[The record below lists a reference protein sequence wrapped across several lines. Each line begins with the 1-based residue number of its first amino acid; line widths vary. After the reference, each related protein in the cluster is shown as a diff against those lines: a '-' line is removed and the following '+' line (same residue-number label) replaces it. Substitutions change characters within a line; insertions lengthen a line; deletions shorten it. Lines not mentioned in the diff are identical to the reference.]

1 MIHTLEISYEI
12 SLPDAITCVH
22 RLNERTHSHKGYRIT
37 NFLDTAKRSSPL
49 VFVVPE
55 LSGILTITVK
65 KHQFRNS
72 NPAFRIYFLIEAE
85 ILRTGTD
92 TLDLYYSSSEH
103 AKQLQTQY
111 AKAIYNLFPEAF
123 NGRPAHLLFTS
134 NFADPKSYTE
144 EEHLHMHG
152 GMYSLP
158 YLALASV
165 KRIDFTY
172 DMVLNSPEDANLY
185 VYMVQNSYY
194 DSRKKVEIK
203 GKNRN
208 PDSSLKCYDKIYESG
223 SRAISFY
230 DKYNKM
236 MDPVYNSRS
245 NITQIRETARNIAR
259 IELPIFNP
267 ARSKVKSM
275 TWLQIPEDA
284 IPLGPLPY
292 LANEQVPFIAFFK
305 EFAYHIG
312 NGPDLKWYKRGEL
325 KKQLNIKVRQNKI
338 TKGARDFMMKISQAI
353 AQGRCKND
361 SYSLKKAITAFKENG
376 KITLHKK
383 RNKNKEQVLEEFQC
397 TIDQYHYYNRL
408 AMENGIM
415 LVTIP
420 DSKHVKELSVQSPIR
435 NFDHHKVGS
444 QLTTNML
451 PYQSISNYDA
461 QELEPVKDLY
471 DAILSFLYDKYDQYA
486 DNHNK
491 NMNAL
496 RIPAEEFELETEQ

>member
-1 MIHTLEISYEI
+1 M
-12 SLPDAITCVH
+12 
-22 RLNERTHSHKGYRIT
+22 
-37 NFLDTAKRSSPL
+37 DTAKRSNPL

-65 KHQFRNS
+65 KHRLRNS
-72 NPAFRIYFLIEAE
+72 KPTFRIYFLIEAE

-92 TLDLYYSSSEH
+92 TLDLYFSSPEH

-158 YLALASV
+158 YLALVSV

-172 DMVLNSPEDANLY
+172 DIVLNSPEDTQLF
-185 VYMVQNSYY
+185 VYMVQQSYY

-203 GKNRN
+203 GRNRN
-208 PDSSLKCYDKIYESG
+208 PDSSLKCYDKSYKSG

-245 NITQIRETARNIAR
+245 NITLIRETARNIAR
-259 IELPIFNP
+259 IELPFSNP
-267 ARSKVKSM
+267 ARSKIKSM

-338 TKGARDFMMKISQAI
+338 TKGARDFMIKISQAI

-444 QLTTNML
+444 QVITNML

-461 QELEPVKDLY
+461 PEMEPVKDLY
-471 DAILSFLYDKYDQYA
+471 DAILEFLYGLYDEY
-486 DNHNK
+486 
-491 NMNAL
+491 NASWNSKMEEAL
-496 RIPAEEFELETEQ
+496 IPITEENRELYGL

>member
-49 VFVVPE
+49 VFVVPD

-194 DSRKKVEIK
+194 DSSKKVEKK

-245 NITQIRETARNIAR
+245 NIAQIRETARNIAR

-292 LANEQVPFIAFFK
+292 LTNEQVPRIAFFK
-305 EFAYHIG
+305 EFANHIG
-312 NGPDLKWYKRGEL
+312 NGPDLKWYKRGAL
-325 KKQLNIKVRQNKI
+325 KTQLNIMVRQNKI
-338 TKGARDFMMKISQAI
+338 TKGARDFMIKISQAI
-353 AQGRCKND
+353 AQSRCKND
-361 SYSLKKAITAFKENG
+361 SYGLKKAITAFKM
-376 KITLHKK
+376 KK
-383 RNKNKEQVLEEFQC
+383 GL
-397 TIDQYHYYNRL
+397 
-408 AMENGIM
+408 M

-420 DSKHVKELSVQSPIR
+420 DSKKTKQLSTQLPPLR
-435 NFDHHKVGS
+435 NFAYTDVGC
-444 QLTTNML
+444 QLTTRML
-451 PYQSISNYDA
+451 PYQSISEYDA
-461 QELEPVKDLY
+461 PELEPVKELY
-471 DAILSFLYDKYDQYA
+471 DDVLSFLYGLYDEYA
-486 DNHNK
+486 AQWNS
-491 NMNAL
+491 NMEEAL
-496 RIPAEEFELETEQ
+496 IPVTEENRELYGL

>member
-1 MIHTLEISYEI
+1 MIHTMEISYEL

-22 RLNERTHSHKGYRIT
+22 RLNERTRRHKGYRIT
-37 NFLDTAKRSSPL
+37 NFLDIAKRSNPL

-55 LSGILTITVK
+55 LPGILTITVQ
-65 KHQFRNS
+65 KHRFRNS
-72 NPAFRIYFLIEAE
+72 KPIFRIYFLIEAE

-92 TLDLYYSSSEH
+92 TLDLYYSSPEH

-123 NGRPAHLLFTS
+123 NGRPAHMLFTS

-172 DMVLNSPEDANLY
+172 DIVLNSPEDANLF

-194 DSRKKVEIK
+194 DSRKKIEKK

-223 SRAISFY
+223 SSAISFY

-236 MDPVYNSRS
+236 MDPKYNNRP
-245 NITQIRETARNIAR
+245 NIEQIRESARNIAR
-259 IELPIFNP
+259 IEIPILNP
-267 ARSKVKSM
+267 ARSRIKSM
-275 TWLQIPEDA
+275 TWLQVPEDA
-284 IPLGPLPY
+284 IPLGPLLY

-305 EFAYHIG
+305 EFANHIG
-312 NGPDLKWYKRGEL
+312 NGPDLKWYKREEL

-338 TKGARDFMMKISQAI
+338 TKNARNFMIKISQAI

-361 SYSLKKAITAFKENG
+361 SYSLGKAITAFKETG

-397 TIDQYHYYNRL
+397 TIDQYHYYRQL
-408 AMENGIM
+408 AMNNGVM
-415 LVTIP
+415 LITIP
-420 DSKHVKELSVQSPIR
+420 GSKHAKELSVQPPKR
-435 NFDHHKVGS
+435 NFDHQKAGS

-461 QELEPVKDLY
+461 PELEPVKDLY
-471 DAILSFLYDKYDQYA
+471 DAILSFLYGKYDQYA
-486 DNHNK
+486 DSHNK
-491 NMNAL
+491 DISAVM
-496 RIPAEEFELETEQ
+496 IPAEEFNL